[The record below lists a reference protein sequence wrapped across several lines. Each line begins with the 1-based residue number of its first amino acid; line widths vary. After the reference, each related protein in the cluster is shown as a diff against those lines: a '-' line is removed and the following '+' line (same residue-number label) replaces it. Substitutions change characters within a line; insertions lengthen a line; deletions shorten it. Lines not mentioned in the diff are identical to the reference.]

1 MEKIFLDKKNSNIIK
16 KYIKK
21 EKASLYG
28 YEEDIEIFTK
38 VNQLTEELAR
48 KIFTM
53 IMDEANRIRNI
64 LTKKEEDEF
73 AEEIDDIFSKFDKI
87 PKPELIEEYGFYDNA
102 YIDME
107 LDEVYEHMQT
117 AFEVKELDQKYYYYR
132 DLRNIAHTAI
142 NSINGLDKY
151 NIKIQPEVKNKM
163 ITLQKELQDL
173 LQHKKTDI
181 QAIRNRIDVYNKY
194 AIEIWNE
201 YLTSIGNE
209 DNGEFRW
216 VVHNLTKG
224 ELQGEFKNKYMSTS
238 LITNNIMG
246 LYGNSNY
253 GLIIKPKHIISAQY
267 KDSYTLNSRDDEED
281 IFNIKPPIMLPQE
294 IEEICIN
301 QTIEENG
308 EPLNYEKTAIYP
320 ELVIDEYEIEGMYY
334 ISNGEHELARNY
346 ERAKKMAEERGMS
359 LVERDISKY
368 REEHGLQPMTET
380 TKIDFCRNI
389 LQKCCDEDKILKK
402 LEAMEPGTLFTN
414 QHAQEFYEKYML
426 LRRTGDVS
434 TETILKAFADV
445 ARDDVYFSKI
455 AEIVDKKYP
464 SDNKIQENNEQEEQ
478 KGQIEYLKARKIKT
492 EPKTTQDLAIDNN
505 LTAKINECGEILR
518 PGKETIEMKVPI
530 NTQGNINKVNTI
542 SSKDAKIRPKEESI
556 RDEVGDEQ
564 KENNEIEE
572 KDKSIS
578 IDLWMNRFSGWY
590 GTLDRVNQS
599 VKAKFVKMKSDITRV
614 IREKIIARSNKKD
627 INKIQNP
634 DGR

>member
-1 MEKIFLDKKNSNIIK
+1 
-16 KYIKK
+16 
-21 EKASLYG
+21 
-28 YEEDIEIFTK
+28 
-38 VNQLTEELAR
+38 
-48 KIFTM
+48 
-53 IMDEANRIRNI
+53 
-64 LTKKEEDEF
+64 
-73 AEEIDDIFSKFDKI
+73 
-87 PKPELIEEYGFYDNA
+87 
-102 YIDME
+102 
-107 LDEVYEHMQT
+107 
-117 AFEVKELDQKYYYYR
+117 
-132 DLRNIAHTAI
+132 
-142 NSINGLDKY
+142 
-151 NIKIQPEVKNKM
+151 
-163 ITLQKELQDL
+163 
-173 LQHKKTDI
+173 
-181 QAIRNRIDVYNKY
+181 
-194 AIEIWNE
+194 
-201 YLTSIGNE
+201 
-209 DNGEFRW
+209 
-216 VVHNLTKG
+216 
-224 ELQGEFKNKYMSTS
+224 
-238 LITNNIMG
+238 
-246 LYGNSNY
+246 
-253 GLIIKPKHIISAQY
+253 
-267 KDSYTLNSRDDEED
+267 
-281 IFNIKPPIMLPQE
+281 
-294 IEEICIN
+294 
-301 QTIEENG
+301 
-308 EPLNYEKTAIYP
+308 
-320 ELVIDEYEIEGMYY
+320 
-334 ISNGEHELARNY
+334 
-346 ERAKKMAEERGMS
+346 MAEERGMS